1 MTFSVSNNSTLY
13 ALVPSGVATGP
24 VAVTTPGG
32 TTNSGALWFYGTPS
46 LFSFTPAG
54 GLAGSNVVI
63 SGFNLLG
70 TTNVL
75 FDGAPASSFKVINN
89 STISAFVP
97 TDASSG
103 PITISTPAGTAVSP
117 TSFAIESSALSLTVS
132 ATPAVVAA
140 DGDITY
146 VITVTNSGPYAAFNA
161 TLADNLPSL
170 PRLVSTHTTVGTFAS
185 NTNLGTLSC
194 LFGDLPAGGS
204 ATVTLVDEA
213 PAISGLVTNIASVTA
228 GNNLSTLGTVITNV
242 TYVQSLPLL
251 SIQLIPDNLV
261 ELTWAPDLTNYQLQF
276 KIDPTTNVPP
286 WSNVSSLSVISNLG
300 AGSRSLVIDTNSGGD
315 RFYRL
320 QR

>member
-1 MTFSVSNNSTLY
+1 M
-13 ALVPSGVATGP
+13 
-24 VAVTTPGG
+24 
-32 TTNSGALWFYGTPS
+32 
-46 LFSFTPAG
+46 
-54 GLAGSNVVI
+54 
-63 SGFNLLG
+63 G

-204 ATVTLVDEA
+204 ATVTLV
-213 PAISGLVTNIASVTA
+213 
-228 GNNLSTLGTVITNV
+228 
-242 TYVQSLPLL
+242 
-251 SIQLIPDNLV
+251 
-261 ELTWAPDLTNYQLQF
+261 
-276 KIDPTTNVPP
+276 
-286 WSNVSSLSVISNLG
+286 
-300 AGSRSLVIDTNSGGD
+300 
-315 RFYRL
+315 
-320 QR
+320 